1 MNIPAGGYN
10 SLTLENI
17 EPLMNELTSVDHK
30 NITATFHQLL
40 SSKDHFFMDVT
51 EAIKPFKLYGCR
63 QC

>member
-1 MNIPAGGYN
+1 
-10 SLTLENI
+10 
-17 EPLMNELTSVDHK
+17 MNELTSVDHK